1 MPNMTL
7 AIPDD
12 LQAVIRRHPE
22 VSWSAVAR
30 DAMWAYAR
38 KMQLLEQL
46 TAGSELTEDDVERLG
61 REIKKAVARRHGGAK
76 P

>member
-1 MPNMTL
+1 MERDREN
-7 AIPDD
+7 AYD

-30 DAMWAYAR
+30 EAMWAYAR
-38 KMQLLEQL
+38 KMQLLDHL
-46 TAGSELTEDDVERLG
+46 TAGSELTEEDVERLG
-61 REIKKAVARRHGGAK
+61 REIKKAVGRRHTGAK